1 MGALANQSFVK
12 MNGIG
17 NEIVVVDLRARG
29 GKIEAD
35 EARAAARPD
44 GAPYDQLMAL
54 YPPRTPGTD
63 AFIRIYNNDGS
74 EAGACGNGMRCVAD
88 LVSKE
93 TGKDTLT
100 FETTAGILNCWKGAD
115 GLFTVDMGPP
125 RFKWNEIPLAEE
137 FRDTRAI
144 ELQIGPIDK
153 PVLHSPSVVNM
164 GNPHAI
170 FWVDDVNA
178 YDLARF
184 GPLLENHPIFPERA
198 NITLAQI
205 VSRDHIII
213 RTWERGAG
221 LTKACGSAAC
231 AAAVAAA
238 RLRRTDRKVKVTL
251 PGGELTIEWREKRRS
266 RADDRAGGIRV
277 RRPLRS
283 GAVRQGRRVVSVDVV
298 TFGCRLNAYE
308 SEVIRREAAAAG
320 VDDAVV
326 VNTCAVTAEAVRQ
339 ARQTIRRIKR
349 ERPDARIVVTG
360 CAAQTE
366 ATPSPRCRKSIAC
379 SATRKSSTPGPGQRA
394 RKSPSPTSWR

>member
-1 MGALANQSFVK
+1 LGALANQSFVK

-17 NEIVVVDLRARG
+17 NEIVVVDLRLNAAA
-29 GKIEAD
+29 IAPE
-35 EARAAARPD
+35 EARAAAKAEG

-74 EAGACGNGMRCVAD
+74 ESGACGNGIRCVAD
-88 LVSKE
+88 LIAKE
-93 TGKDTLT
+93 SGKSALT

-115 GLFTVDMGPP
+115 GMFTVDMGPP

-144 ELQIGPIDK
+144 ELQIGPIEK

-170 FWVDDVNA
+170 FWVDDVGA
-178 YDLARF
+178 YNLHKF

-205 VSRDHIII
+205 LSRDHIVI

-238 RLRRTDRKVKVTL
+238 RLKRTERKVKVTL
-251 PGGELTIEWREKRRS
+251 PGGNLTIDWRKS
-266 RADDRAGGIRV
+266 DDHVLMTGLVEFEFAGKFD
-277 RRPLRS
+277 PAL
-283 GAVRQGRRVVSVDVV
+283 
-298 TFGCRLNAYE
+298 FK
-308 SEVIRREAAAAG
+308 AG
-320 VDDAVV
+320 V
-326 VNTCAVTAEAVRQ
+326 
-339 ARQTIRRIKR
+339 K
-349 ERPDARIVVTG
+349 
-360 CAAQTE
+360 
-366 ATPSPRCRKSIAC
+366 
-379 SATRKSSTPGPGQRA
+379 
-394 RKSPSPTSWR
+394 

>member
-17 NEIVVVDLRARG
+17 NEIVVVDLRLNAAA
-29 GKIEAD
+29 IAPE
-35 EARAAARPD
+35 EARAAAKAEG

-74 EAGACGNGMRCVAD
+74 ESGACGNGIRCVAD
-88 LVSKE
+88 LIAKE
-93 TGKDTLT
+93 SGKSALT

-115 GLFTVDMGPP
+115 GMFTVDMGPP

-144 ELQIGPIDK
+144 ELQIGPIEK

-170 FWVDDVNA
+170 FWVDDVGA
-178 YDLARF
+178 YNLHKF

-198 NITLAQI
+198 NITMAQI
-205 VSRDHIII
+205 LSRDHIVI

-238 RLRRTDRKVKVTL
+238 RLKRTERKVKVTL
-251 PGGELTIEWREKRRS
+251 PGGNLTIDWRKS
-266 RADDRAGGIRV
+266 DDHVLMTGLVEFEFAGKFD
-277 RRPLRS
+277 PAL
-283 GAVRQGRRVVSVDVV
+283 
-298 TFGCRLNAYE
+298 FK
-308 SEVIRREAAAAG
+308 AG
-320 VDDAVV
+320 V
-326 VNTCAVTAEAVRQ
+326 
-339 ARQTIRRIKR
+339 K
-349 ERPDARIVVTG
+349 
-360 CAAQTE
+360 
-366 ATPSPRCRKSIAC
+366 
-379 SATRKSSTPGPGQRA
+379 
-394 RKSPSPTSWR
+394 

>member
-1 MGALANQSFVK
+1 MGALADQAFVK

-17 NEIVVVDLRARG
+17 NEIVVVDMRARG
-29 GKIEAD
+29 GTIRPE
-35 EARAAARPD
+35 EARAAAAPG

-54 YPPRTPGTD
+54 YPSRTPGTD

-88 LVSKE
+88 LVAKE
-93 TGKDTLT
+93 SGKDALT
-100 FETTAGILNCWKGAD
+100 FETTAGILNCWKNAD
-115 GLFTVDMGPP
+115 GLFTVDMGVP

-153 PVLHSPSVVNM
+153 PVLHSPSAVSM

-205 VSRDHIII
+205 VARAHIVI

-238 RLRRTDRKVKVTL
+238 RLKRTGRKMKVSL
-251 PGGELTIEWREKRRS
+251 PGGELTIEWREK
-266 RADDRAGGIRV
+266 DDHVLMTGPVEFEFKGRFDPALFVNAGA
-277 RRPLRS
+277 S
-283 GAVRQGRRVVSVDVV
+283 
-298 TFGCRLNAYE
+298 
-308 SEVIRREAAAAG
+308 
-320 VDDAVV
+320 
-326 VNTCAVTAEAVRQ
+326 
-339 ARQTIRRIKR
+339 
-349 ERPDARIVVTG
+349 
-360 CAAQTE
+360 
-366 ATPSPRCRKSIAC
+366 
-379 SATRKSSTPGPGQRA
+379 
-394 RKSPSPTSWR
+394 